1 MTKKLT
7 TEEFTSRAKKVHRDF
22 YDYSEVKYIDSK
34 TKVRIICPNHGP
46 FLQLPLNH
54 IAGHKCP
61 ECSKIMRANRRR
73 KTINTFIND
82 ARLIHKNKYDYSK
95 VEYKNAKEKVCII
108 CPKHGEFWQ
117 APSCHLNCNGCP
129 ECGKIVCHK
138 KTQLSQEEIIKRF
151 EMVHNK
157 QYDYSKVSYKG
168 KHTKVC
174 IICPVH
180 GEFWQTPHNHLK
192 GNGCP
197 KCRNSHLEKFVEKVL
212 TEGNIKFIEKYKTK
226 WLGKQHLDFFLPEY
240 NVAIEC
246 QGEQH
251 FASFRFEKDDKKLL
265 SRKKRDE
272 LKKKLCEENNIKLIY
287 FSNIVKQDFC
297 LGQKII
303 KDKNSLIEEIYV

>member
-1 MTKKLT
+1 MKKLAID
-7 TEEFTSRAKKVHRDF
+7 EFIRRAREIHGDK
-22 YDYSEVKYIDSK
+22 YDYSKVEYINNR
-34 TKVRIICPNHGP
+34 TKICIICPVHGEFWQTP
-46 FLQLPLNH
+46 NRHLDGQGCP
-54 IAGHKCP
+54 KCGIKKR
-61 ECSKIMRANRRR
+61 SAK
-73 KTINTFIND
+73 KTLTTQKFINK
-82 ARLIHKNKYDYSK
+82 AREIHGDKYDYSK